1 MLIPLLGD
9 ETLIDFKLVGEVWGG
24 MSDKMAYDGWDQPDK
39 INKSYNE
46 YGSREQFVY
55 QTRDVYLYF
64 TNSKLTSFQDYRNR

>member
-9 ETLIDFKLVGEVWGG
+9 ETLIDFKLVGEVWSG

-39 INKSYNE
+39 INKSCNE